1 MLKTAASAAAL
12 AAVLLLGTA
21 CGNDDASA
29 DPSPEPTSSSATSSP
44 TPTDEPTSEPTEDP
58 TSTVAPATGPA
69 LNLPQATVRVP
80 KGWYLTPRVVP
91 EQADAGNDDYS
102 FSSISLAQIDS
113 FNTST
118 SADELADQWL
128 EANIYPRDPKKLPL
142 TELDGKEVYHLA
154 GKVQPLLYLEEFGT
168 QQNGKLVSIAFLFS
182 PVATPEERQ
191 EIIDSTLATFRWK

>member
-1 MLKTAASAAAL
+1 MLKTVATAAAI
-12 AAVLLLGTA
+12 AAVLLAGTA
-21 CGNDDASA
+21 CGDGDASA

-44 TPTDEPTSEPTEDP
+44 TATDEPTADP
-58 TSTVAPATGPA
+58 TSTVEPATGPA
-69 LNLPQATVRVP
+69 LNLPQATARVP
-80 KGWYLTPRVVP
+80 KGWYLTPRIVP
-91 EQADAGNDDYS
+91 EQADAGNDKYS

-128 EANIYPRDPKKLPL
+128 EVNMYPKDPKKLPP

-154 GKVQPLLYLEEFGT
+154 GQVQPHLYLEEFGT